1 MESYKLLAFVHVAA
15 VVVGLGTTFAFP
27 FLQAAAER
35 SGVAATR
42 FMYEAARRVENIVI
56 LPATIIIF
64 VMGLG
69 LIFDDNLPYKDDFP
83 AWLMIAIPWYV
94 ATGLVWWFVQRKFAD
109 RALNT
114 LRGVPDNAPLP
125 SAYFEFGK
133 KVQMVGG
140 ILGVSI
146 IGILF
151 LMVWKPGQ

>member
-1 MESYKLLAFVHVAA
+1 
-15 VVVGLGTTFAFP
+15 
-27 FLQAAAER
+27 
-35 SGVAATR
+35 
-42 FMYEAARRVENIVI
+42 
-56 LPATIIIF
+56 
-64 VMGLG
+64 
-69 LIFDDNLPYKDDFP
+69 
-83 AWLMIAIPWYV
+83 MIAIPWYV